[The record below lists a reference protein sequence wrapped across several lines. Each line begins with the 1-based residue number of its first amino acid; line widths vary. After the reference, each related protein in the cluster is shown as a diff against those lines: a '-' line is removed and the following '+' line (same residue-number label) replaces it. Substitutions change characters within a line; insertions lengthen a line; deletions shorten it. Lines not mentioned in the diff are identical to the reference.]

1 MPLINKCRIVNFRYN
16 DGKRLIADE
25 LFDFCN
31 SSNNSIANTLIDM
44 ANGVGKTV
52 MVQLMLQPIIPNA
65 SVSGRKIQTY
75 FRNSSDHSYILL
87 EWQKDNSNEKLLTGI
102 AMEAGEEIVNDN
114 IKKPT
119 ILIVGFITHYYY

>member
-16 DGKRLIADE
+16 NGKRLIADE

-31 SSNNSIANTLIDM
+31 SSNNSITNTLIDM

-65 SVSGRKIQTY
+65 KFRHILKI
-75 FRNSSDHSYILL
+75 HL
-87 EWQKDNSNEKLLTGI
+87 
-102 AMEAGEEIVNDN
+102 
-114 IKKPT
+114 
-119 ILIVGFITHYYY
+119 ITHIFCLNG